1 MQNKEIIY
9 LSVIALIW
17 LLVSYLL
24 FFLFDNYTIQWI
36 TKEDGIYETAGAL
49 FFLISSLLFFYL
61 YFSNSKGNRIFNL
74 KTKKNIFLLLLGI
87 LFFIAVGEEIS
98 WGQRLL
104 GIDTPGVFNEAN
116 RQNELNIHNL
126 SFLHIKTKTGELN
139 IHTLFLLFWLFFCLI
154 IPILNKTSSKISK
167 ILQKINLPIVPI
179 WIGLLFVL
187 NTLLARLVIYS
198 NLDNIHRS
206 LSEIKE
212 SNYALLFLIV
222 AIFFVLDKR
231 NKTRFEKK

>member
-17 LLVSYLL
+17 LLASYLL
-24 FFLFDNYTIQWI
+24 FFLFDNNAIQWI

-49 FFLISSLLFFYL
+49 FFLATSLLFFYL
-61 YFSNSKGNRIFNL
+61 YYSDSERNRIFNL

-126 SFLHIKTKTGELN
+126 SFLHIKTETGELN

-154 IPILNKTSSKISK
+154 IPILNKTSSKFSK

-198 NLDNIHRS
+198 NLDNIQRS

>member
-17 LLVSYLL
+17 LLASYLL
-24 FFLFDNYTIQWI
+24 FFLFDNNTMQWI

-49 FFLISSLLFFYL
+49 FFLATSLLFFYL
-61 YFSNSKGNRIFNL
+61 YYSDSERNRIFNL